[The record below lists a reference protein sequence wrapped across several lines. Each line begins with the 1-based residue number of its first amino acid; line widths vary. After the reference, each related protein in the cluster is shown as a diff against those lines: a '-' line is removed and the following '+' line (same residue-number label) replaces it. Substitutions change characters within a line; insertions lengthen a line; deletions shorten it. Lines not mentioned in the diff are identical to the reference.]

1 VSDFHKEESYPVFPV
16 FLLIDVS
23 YSMEGEPIDA
33 VNRSLPELKDAIE
46 SDPTVGEIARVGVIT
61 FSDDARL
68 ALPLCDLMHADLPVL
83 RPENGTNFAE
93 AFRTARIEIETGLR
107 DLGKGTKFYR
117 PVVFFLSDGENVAP
131 DDWTWPLR
139 ELTDRSWKFSP
150 EIVTFGFG
158 NARPETLG
166 KIATRHAF
174 MARNGNPA
182 DQVREIISTL
192 IGSIKS
198 TSGSLQSG
206 QGGLIV
212 EPDPNKFTPLPVSQ
226 V

>member
-23 YSMEGEPIDA
+23 YSMDGAPIDA
-33 VNRSLPELKDAIE
+33 VNRSLPELKAAVQ
-46 SDPTVGEIARVGVIT
+46 SDPTVGEIARVSVIT
-61 FSDDARL
+61 FSDNAQL
-68 ALPLCDLMHADLPVL
+68 VLPLCDLMYADMPTLGSQ
-83 RPENGTNFAE
+83 NGTNFAE
-93 AFRTARIEIETGLR
+93 AFRTARAEIESGLR

-117 PVVFFLSDGENVAP
+117 PVVFFLSDGEHVASE
-131 DDWTWPLR
+131 DWTWPLQ
-139 ELTDRSWKFSP
+139 ELTDRNWKFSP

-158 NARPETLG
+158 NAQPQTLS

-174 MARNGNPA
+174 MAKNGNPA

-192 IGSIKS
+192 IGSIKT

-212 EPDPNKFTPLPVSQ
+212 EPDPTKFTPLPVSQ